1 MFAVFSTKKGAPIVS
16 VASNTV
22 LTIAKLT
29 AGVIT
34 GSVSVLS
41 EGIHSATDLLA
52 SLMALFS
59 VRAASKPAD
68 DKHQF
73 GHGKIENI
81 SGTIEGALIF
91 VAAGYI
97 VYESIQ
103 KIIHGVELEK
113 LSLGIYVMGG
123 AALTNILVSRH
134 LRRVARKTD
143 SVAIEA
149 DAMHLLTDV
158 YTAAGVFAAL
168 ILVQITGWVILDP
181 IIAIVMAL
189 LIFRMAYQITSKALG
204 GLVDK
209 RLPGHE
215 VNRISRIVES
225 HIGEIVG
232 YKTLQTRKSGSER
245 FVHLTLIVPKGM
257 TVADS
262 HVICDRIEE
271 EIRGKF
277 PACHCILHTEPCVA
291 AATGQCPPDCPARES
306 IHCSG
311 KDPSVL
317 SPSANKRRRPV
328 DK

>member
-1 MFAVFSTKKGAPIVS
+1 MLSVFSTKKGAPIVS
-16 VASNTV
+16 VTSNTV
-22 LTIAKLT
+22 LTIAKL
-29 AGVIT
+29 AVGFIT
-34 GSVSVLS
+34 GSISVLS
-41 EGIHSATDLLA
+41 EGIHSAADLLA

-59 VRAASKPAD
+59 VHAASKPAD

-81 SGTIEGALIF
+81 SGTVEGLLIF
-91 VAAGYI
+91 AAAVYI

-123 AALTNILVSRH
+123 AALVNILVSRH

-158 YTAAGVFAAL
+158 YTAAGVFVAL

-181 IIAIVMAL
+181 IIAMVMAL
-189 LIFRMAYQITSKALG
+189 LIFRMAYQITSKALA
-204 GLVDK
+204 GLIDS

-215 VNRISRIVES
+215 VNRIARIVES

-232 YKTLQTRKSGSER
+232 YKDLQTRKSGSER
-245 FVHLTLIVPKGM
+245 FAHLTLIVPKGM

-262 HVICDRIEE
+262 HAICDRIEE
-271 EIRGKF
+271 TIVGGF
-277 PACHCILHTEPCVA
+277 PGCHCILHTEPCVA
-291 AATGQCPPDCPARES
+291 AATGQCPPDCPIIKHCQGKQPLPREP
-306 IHCSG
+306 ICPYI
-311 KDPSVL
+311 KY
-317 SPSANKRRRPV
+317 
-328 DK
+328 

>member
-1 MFAVFSTKKGAPIVS
+1 MFAIFSTKKGAPIVS
-16 VASNTV
+16 VTSNTV

-29 AGVIT
+29 AGTIT

-81 SGTIEGALIF
+81 SGTVEGALIF
-91 VAAGYI
+91 AAAGYI

-103 KIIHGVELEK
+103 KLIHGVELEK

-134 LRRVARKTD
+134 LRRVGKKTD

-158 YTAAGVFAAL
+158 YTAAGVFVAL

-189 LIFRMAYQITSKALG
+189 LIFRMAYQITAKSVG

-215 VNRISRIVES
+215 VNRIARIVES
-225 HIGEIVG
+225 HIGKIVS
-232 YKTLQTRKSGSER
+232 YKDLQTRKSGSER
-245 FVHLTLIVPKGM
+245 FAHLTLIVPKGM
-257 TVADS
+257 TVANA
-262 HVICDRIEE
+262 HAICDHIEE
-271 EIRGKF
+271 EVKEKF
-277 PACHCILHTEPCVA
+277 PTCHCILHTEPCIA
-291 AATGQCPPDCPARES
+291 ATTGQCPPDCPL
-306 IHCSG
+306 INHCGEKPLLTPEPTSQLNIG
-311 KDPSVL
+311 K
-317 SPSANKRRRPV
+317 
-328 DK
+328 